1 MLLKRYYGYQSFRGS
16 QRDII
21 NNILSRRD
29 VLAVMPTGAG
39 KSLCYQIPA
48 LSFEGITLV
57 ISPLIS
63 LMQDQVRSLIGM
75 GVRAAYLNSSLTPRQ
90 LMMATD
96 NARRGVYK
104 IIYVAPERLET
115 DDFIDFAA
123 NADVSLIAVDEA
135 HCISQW
141 GHDFRPSYTHISD
154 FISRLPYRPVIAAFT
169 ATATGVVKDDI
180 VRQLKLSSP
189 YRITAGFDRENLYFG
204 VCRPFDKDKY
214 ILDYVSSHIDQSGI
228 IYCGTRKKVDEVTRF
243 LQENDISALP
253 YHAGMRD
260 DDRAANQEA
269 FTYDRARVIVATTAF
284 GMGIDKPDVRYV
296 LHYNMPGNIE
306 DYYQQAGRAGRD
318 GEPASC
324 ILLYHGSDVMLQRFL
339 IEKSAESYSGDDAD
353 KARFLENEREKLKF
367 MTFYST
373 SKNVCLRK
381 RILSYFGESFSP
393 PCRNCSVC
401 LENTEDKS
409 VFAVR
414 EKNPSQSVSSGR
426 SDNEPMDEALF
437 GRLKKYRS
445 YTAARAGL
453 PAYCVL
459 NDAALRELS
468 VIKPRKMSELAGIK
482 GFGEVKLQKYGKDVL
497 DIINQYEDEADF

>member
-1 MLLKRYYGYQSFRGS
+1 MLLKRYYGYPSFRGS
-16 QRDII
+16 QREII
-21 NNILSRRD
+21 NNILSGRD

-39 KSLCYQIPA
+39 KSVCYQIPA

-63 LMQDQVRSLIGM
+63 LMQDQVRSLVGM

-90 LMMATD
+90 MIMAMD
-96 NARRGVYK
+96 NARKGIYK

-115 DDFIDFAA
+115 DDFIDFAVHS
-123 NADVSLIAVDEA
+123 DISLIAVDEA

-154 FISRLPYRPVIAAFT
+154 FISRLPERPTIAAFT
-169 ATATGVVKDDI
+169 ATATGRVKDDI
-180 VRQLKLSSP
+180 VKQLRLSSP
-189 YRITAGFDRENLYFG
+189 YRITSGFDRENLYFG
-204 VCRPFDKDKY
+204 VCRPFDKDQY
-214 ILDYVSSHIDQSGI
+214 ILDYVSSHLEQSGI
-228 IYCGTRKKVDEVTRF
+228 IYCGTRKKVDEVTHF

-253 YHAGMRD
+253 YHAGMKDVERT
-260 DDRAANQEA
+260 ANQEA

-296 LHYNMPGNIE
+296 IHYNMPGNIE

-339 IEKSAESYSGDDAD
+339 IEKNAENYSGSAAD
-353 KARFLENEREKLKF
+353 KERFLENEREKLKF

-381 RILSYFGESFSP
+381 RILSYFGEGFSP
-393 PCRNCSVC
+393 PCRGCSVC
-401 LENTEDKS
+401 CGTSEDRS
-409 VFAVR
+409 ISSGR
-414 EKNPSQSVSSGR
+414 EIYAAADVSSGR
-426 SDNEPMDEALF
+426 NDNSVIDEALLA
-437 GRLKKYRS
+437 RLKKYRA

-453 PAYCVL
+453 PAYSVL

-468 VIKPRKMSELAGIK
+468 VSKPRKMSQLAGIK
-482 GFGEVKLQKYGKDVL
+482 GFGEVKLRKYGKDVL
-497 DIINQYEDEADF
+497 DIINEYEDEADF